1 MIKEFTHKMKNS
13 SLDILI
19 REQSRCQMHFRESP
33 KSQNLLPHP
42 EIEPKVF
49 RRQHPKLVTVPNEP
63 DTTPWH
69 LNTITGS

>member
-1 MIKEFTHKMKNS
+1 MLKEYTGKMKNS

-19 REQSRCQMHFRESP
+19 REESRMHFRESL

-42 EIEPKVF
+42 GIEPKVF
-49 RRQHPKLVTVPNEP
+49 GRPHRRLANVSNKP